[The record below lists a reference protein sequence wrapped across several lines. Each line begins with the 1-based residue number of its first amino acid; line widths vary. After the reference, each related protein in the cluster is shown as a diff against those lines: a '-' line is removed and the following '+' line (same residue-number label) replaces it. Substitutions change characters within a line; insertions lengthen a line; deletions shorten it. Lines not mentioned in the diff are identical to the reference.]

1 VRARPAEGRPSLR
14 GPAELARHVLLHPSP
29 CREDWRRWLRAAGL
43 PEAGAEHGQTF
54 ETMEMAVGAAAGG
67 LGVTVADLHLF
78 RDELSTGRLVAPFG
92 LVLSDDTGLFLFA
105 ERGRFEEPKLAAF
118 RDWLLAEVAADGTVG
133 RGIHA
138 SSSPGLTAGSR
149 VAEHRRPRAAA
160 PGRPGQAGAG
170 RSG

>member
-1 VRARPAEGRPSLR
+1 
-14 GPAELARHVLLHPSP
+14 
-29 CREDWRRWLRAAGL
+29 
-43 PEAGAEHGQTF
+43 
-54 ETMEMAVGAAAGG
+54 MEMAVGAAAGG